1 VPRKKVA
8 SRLPMES
15 VVKAAEAVPH
25 PNQLM
30 LDFEGRAAAKQKTT
44 TRAKTPRVRKV
55 PTGIDIPE
63 KPKS

>member
-30 LDFEGRAAAKQKTT
+30 LDFEGAAAKQKTT

>member
-1 VPRKKVA
+1 
-8 SRLPMES
+8 MES